1 MKEPRIK
8 SVMTPFPYSVEL
20 QAPIG
25 EAQRL
30 MLEHHVHHL
39 AVTEHFELRGI
50 VSDRDLKLLLSTE
63 LTTPDSPEPTVEDA
77 YVDEYY
83 AVELETTLSAALD
96 NMAVH
101 HIDATIVT
109 SHGRLAGI
117 FTAMD
122 ACRAFR
128 DHLETQFHKND
139 PPEVA

>member
-20 QAPIG
+20 RAPVS
-25 EAQRL
+25 EARRL
-30 MLEHHVHHL
+30 MLEHEVHHL

-50 VSDRDLKLLLSTE
+50 VSDRDLKLLLIPE
-63 LTTPDSPEPTVEDA
+63 LGTCEAEDLTVEDA
-77 YVDEYY
+77 YIDEYY
-83 AVELETTLSAALD
+83 AVELETPLRAALD
-96 NMAVH
+96 NMAEH

-128 DHLETQFHKND
+128 DHLANQFHTND

>member
-25 EAQRL
+25 EAPRI

-39 AVTEHFELRGI
+39 AVTEHFELRGR
-50 VSDRDLKLLLSTE
+50 VSDRDVKLLLSQELGTPKPAE
-63 LTTPDSPEPTVEDA
+63 LTVADA
-77 YVDEYY
+77 YVDECY
-83 AVELETTLSAALD
+83 AVELETPLRAALD
-96 NMAVH
+96 NMAQH

-109 SHGRLAGI
+109 SRGRLAGI

-128 DHLETQFHKND
+128 DHLENQFQSND